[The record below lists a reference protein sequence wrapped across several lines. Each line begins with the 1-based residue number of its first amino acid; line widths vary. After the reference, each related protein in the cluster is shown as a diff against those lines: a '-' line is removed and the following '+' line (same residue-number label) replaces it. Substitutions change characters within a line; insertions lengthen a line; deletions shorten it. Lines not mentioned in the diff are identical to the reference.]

1 MSHGGGG
8 GMSPLG
14 WLILIL
20 VGFGVLWYFSG
31 GPERAQQNNKPFL
44 KPLEPIDSG
53 ETYDLNP

>member
-1 MSHGGGG
+1 
-8 GMSPLG
+8 MSPLG